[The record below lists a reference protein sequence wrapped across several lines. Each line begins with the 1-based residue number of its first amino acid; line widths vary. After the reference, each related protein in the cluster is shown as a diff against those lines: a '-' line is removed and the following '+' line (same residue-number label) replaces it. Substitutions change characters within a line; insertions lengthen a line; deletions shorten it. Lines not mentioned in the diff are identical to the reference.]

1 MPSSLTLDLSINKCF
16 AYQSSLKN
24 VYSFIEHVSSQAL
37 LCMEDAVEERA
48 EFLAFE
54 DLTTSDW
61 IHAN

>member
-16 AYQSSLKN
+16 AYQPSLN